1 MSLLERD
8 VPVIRSIYLKEYINH
23 NHIDFQNCLDLIKDV
38 NSWKSR
44 DDYQQD
50 LMFYGIL
57 DTTAT
62 ATNDVILKHISAIN
76 DIFIPSLVPPASN
89 KDELPVNIDF
99 SKLDESSSLQSFND
113 VEHQI
118 LEIRKLM
125 ELKLLQV
132 L

>member
-1 MSLLERD
+1 
-8 VPVIRSIYLKEYINH
+8 
-23 NHIDFQNCLDLIKDV
+23 V

-76 DIFIPSLVPPASN
+76 NIFIPSLVPPDSN

-99 SKLDESSSLQSFND
+99 SKLDASSSLQSFND
-113 VEHQI
+113 AEHQI

-125 ELKLLQV
+125 ELKSLQV